1 MFVSHLCKR
10 SLSHHHRVYYRFG
23 EWFIQNFSV
32 LYIQYVVN
40 GVVACLVV
48 SVIILFST
56 YQASIDSCD
65 SSILFLCLSYST
77 TTTKPNGYTR
87 ELYYF
92 PSLYRHSDSE
102 NVCMFEI
109 RLDIGALISSMNAF
123 STTFLRNL
131 FVIVHM
137 DISLSFKATIKHL
150 CNIAH
155 FHFELRYS
163 RAL

>member
-56 YQASIDSCD
+56 YQASIGSCD
-65 SSILFLCLSYST
+65 SSILFLCLSYS

-150 CNIAH
+150 QINVH